1 MISREKW
8 SNLGQLKKFK
18 KIVYG
23 KKIFKTHKNYI
34 FLYLK
39 HSPIKQI

>member
-23 KKIFKTHKNYI
+23 KKSLKLTKITFFYI
-34 FLYLK
+34 
-39 HSPIKQI
+39 